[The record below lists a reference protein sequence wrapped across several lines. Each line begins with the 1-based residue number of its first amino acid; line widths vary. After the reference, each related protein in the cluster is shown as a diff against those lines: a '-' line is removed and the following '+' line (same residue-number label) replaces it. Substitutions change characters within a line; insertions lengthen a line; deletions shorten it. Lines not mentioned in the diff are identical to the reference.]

1 MIRKLLCIDDDV
13 TTLMLIKMVTEKASF
28 AKDVI
33 TVSNGKEGLEY
44 YNNLLTESAEKRADY
59 PQLIFL
65 DLNMPVMNGWE
76 FLDEFVN
83 NIYPQFPDTKVVI
96 LSSSANPVD
105 KEKAKQ
111 YPIIIGYISKPI
123 TADLLKMLVKK
134 YWQE

>member
-1 MIRKLLCIDDDV
+1 MIKKLLCIDDDK
-13 TTLMLIKMVTEKASF
+13 TTLMLIKMVIEKASF
-28 AKDVI
+28 AKEVVI
-33 TVSNGKEGLEY
+33 AMNGKEALEY
-44 YNNLLTESAEKRADY
+44 YHNLLKEPADKKADY

-65 DLNMPVMNGWE
+65 DLNMPIMSGWE

-83 NIYPQFPDTKVVI
+83 SLLPHFPDTKVVI

-111 YPIIIGYISKPI
+111 YDIIIGYISKPI

-134 YWQE
+134 

>member
-1 MIRKLLCIDDDV
+1 MIKKLLCIDDDK

-33 TVSNGKEGLEY
+33 TALNGREGLEY
-44 YNNLLTESAEKRADY
+44 YHNLLKEPQDKREDY

-76 FLDEFVN
+76 FLDEFVE

-134 YWQE
+134 

>member
-1 MIRKLLCIDDDV
+1 MIKKLLCIDDDA

-28 AKDVI
+28 AKEVV
-33 TVSNGKEGLEY
+33 TAMNGKEALEY
-44 YNNLLTESAEKRADY
+44 YHNLLKETDEKKAAY

-76 FLDEFVN
+76 FLDEFVAN
-83 NIYPQFPDTKVVI
+83 LLPQFPDTKVVI

-111 YPIIIGYISKPI
+111 YSIIIGYISKPI
-123 TADLLKMLVKK
+123 TADLLKMLVRK
-134 YWQE
+134 

>member
-1 MIRKLLCIDDDV
+1 MIKKLFCIDDDP

-28 AKDVI
+28 AKEVV
-33 TVSNGKEGLEY
+33 TASNGREALDY
-44 YNNLLTESAEKRADY
+44 YQNLAQQAEEQKANY

-65 DLNMPVMNGWE
+65 DLNMPFMNGWE
-76 FLDEFVN
+76 FLDEFVRDWC
-83 NIYPQFPDTKVVI
+83 PLFPDTKVVI

-134 YWQE
+134 

>member
-1 MIRKLLCIDDDV
+1 MIKKLFCIDDDP

-28 AKDVI
+28 TKEVVTA
-33 TVSNGKEGLEY
+33 SNGREALDY
-44 YNNLLTESAEKRADY
+44 YRSLAKKSESQKASY
-59 PQLIFL
+59 PELIFL
-65 DLNMPVMNGWE
+65 DLNMPFMNGWE
-76 FLDEFVN
+76 FLDEFVRDW
-83 NIYPQFPDTKVVI
+83 YPLFPDTKVVI

-134 YWQE
+134 

>member
-1 MIRKLLCIDDDV
+1 M
-13 TTLMLIKMVTEKASF
+13 
-28 AKDVI
+28 
-33 TVSNGKEGLEY
+33 NGKEALEY
-44 YNNLLTESAEKRADY
+44 YHNLLKEPADKQADY
-59 PQLIFL
+59 PHLIFL

-83 NIYPQFPDTKVVI
+83 SLLPKFPDTKVVI

-105 KEKAKQ
+105 KEKAKL

-134 YWQE
+134 

>member
-1 MIRKLLCIDDDV
+1 MIKKLLCIDDDN

-33 TVSNGKEGLEY
+33 TASNGREGLEY
-44 YNNLLTESAEKRADY
+44 YHNLLKGPEDKRKDY

-76 FLDEFVN
+76 FLDEFVK
-83 NIYPQFPDTKVVI
+83 NILPDVPDTKVVI

-134 YWQE
+134 

>member
-1 MIRKLLCIDDDV
+1 MIKKLLCIDDDV

-28 AKDVI
+28 AKEV
-33 TVSNGKEGLEY
+33 VVAMNGKEALAY
-44 YNNLLTESAEKRADY
+44 YENLLNEPASKQADY
-59 PQLIFL
+59 PGLIFL

-76 FLDEFVN
+76 FLEEFVRT
-83 NIYPQFPDTKVVI
+83 YLPQFPDTKVVI

-105 KEKAKQ
+105 KEKAKL

-134 YWQE
+134 

>member
-1 MIRKLLCIDDDV
+1 MIKKLLCIDDDV

-28 AKDVI
+28 AKEV
-33 TVSNGKEGLEY
+33 VVAMNGKEALAY
-44 YNNLLTESAEKRADY
+44 YENLLNEPASKQADY
-59 PQLIFL
+59 PRLIFL

-76 FLDEFVN
+76 FLEEFVRT
-83 NIYPQFPDTKVVI
+83 YLPQFPDTKVVI

-105 KEKAKQ
+105 KEKAKL

-134 YWQE
+134 

>member
-1 MIRKLLCIDDDV
+1 MIKKLLCIDDDV

-28 AKDVI
+28 AKEVV
-33 TVSNGKEGLEY
+33 TAMNGKEALEY
-44 YNNLLTESAEKRADY
+44 YQNLLNDSAEKKADY
-59 PQLIFL
+59 PSLIFL
-65 DLNMPVMNGWE
+65 DLNMPIMNGWE
-76 FLDEFVN
+76 FLDEFVGN
-83 NIYPQFPDTKVVI
+83 LLPQFPDTKVVI

-134 YWQE
+134 

>member
-1 MIRKLLCIDDDV
+1 MIKTLLCIDDDK

-28 AKDVI
+28 AKDVV
-33 TVSNGKEGLEY
+33 TASNGKEALEY
-44 YNNLLTESAEKRADY
+44 YHDLLKQTVDKQADY

-134 YWQE
+134 

>member
-1 MIRKLLCIDDDV
+1 MIKKLLCIDDDK

-33 TVSNGKEGLEY
+33 TALNGREGLEY
-44 YNNLLTESAEKRADY
+44 YHNLLKEPQDKREDY

-76 FLDEFVN
+76 FLDEFVE

-105 KEKAKQ
+105 KERAKQ

-134 YWQE
+134 

>member
-1 MIRKLLCIDDDV
+1 MIKKLFCIDDDP

-28 AKDVI
+28 AKEVV
-33 TVSNGKEGLEY
+33 TASNGREALDY
-44 YNNLLTESAEKRADY
+44 YQNLAAQSASQKASY

-65 DLNMPVMNGWE
+65 DLNMPFMNGWE
-76 FLDEFVN
+76 FLDEFVRDW
-83 NIYPQFPDTKVVI
+83 YPLFPDTKVVI

-134 YWQE
+134 

>member
-1 MIRKLLCIDDDV
+1 MIKKLLCIDDDT
-13 TTLMLIKMVTEKASF
+13 TTLMLIKMVIEKASF
-28 AKDVI
+28 AKEVV
-33 TVSNGKEGLEY
+33 TAMNGKEALEFY
-44 YNNLLTESAEKRADY
+44 HNLLKEPADKRADY

-65 DLNMPVMNGWE
+65 DLNMPVMGGWE

-83 NIYPQFPDTKVVI
+83 TLLPQFPATKVVV

-111 YPIIIGYISKPI
+111 YDIIIGYISKPI

-134 YWQE
+134 

>member
-1 MIRKLLCIDDDV
+1 MIKKLFCIDDDP

-28 AKDVI
+28 AKEVV
-33 TVSNGKEGLEY
+33 TASNGREALDY
-44 YNNLLTESAEKRADY
+44 YQNLAAQPAEQKANY

-65 DLNMPVMNGWE
+65 DLNMPFMNGWE
-76 FLDEFVN
+76 FLDEFVRDW
-83 NIYPQFPDTKVVI
+83 YQLFPDTKVVI

-134 YWQE
+134 

>member
-1 MIRKLLCIDDDV
+1 MIKKLLCIDDDN

-28 AKDVI
+28 AKEVI
-33 TVSNGKEGLEY
+33 TASNGREGLEY
-44 YNNLLTESAEKRADY
+44 YQNLLEGPADKREDY

-76 FLDEFVN
+76 FLDEFVK
-83 NIYPQFPDTKVVI
+83 NILPEVPDTKVVI

-134 YWQE
+134 

>member
-44 YNNLLTESAEKRADY
+44 YNNLLTESAEKRVDY

-134 YWQE
+134 

>member
-1 MIRKLLCIDDDV
+1 MIKKLLCIDDDV

-28 AKDVI
+28 AKDVV
-33 TVSNGKEGLEY
+33 TASNGKEALEY
-44 YNNLLTESAEKRADY
+44 YHDLLKQPSGKQADY

-76 FLDEFVN
+76 FLDEFVRS
-83 NIYPQFPDTKVVI
+83 IYPHFPETKVVI

-111 YPIIIGYISKPI
+111 KWLASNDEK
-123 TADLLKMLVKK
+123 AENFDALVTDNPLPAG
-134 YWQE
+134 

>member
-1 MIRKLLCIDDDV
+1 MIKKLLCIDDDK

-33 TVSNGKEGLEY
+33 TALNGREGLEY
-44 YNNLLTESAEKRADY
+44 YHNLLKESQDKREDY

-76 FLDEFVN
+76 FLDEFVE

-134 YWQE
+134 

>member
-1 MIRKLLCIDDDV
+1 
-13 TTLMLIKMVTEKASF
+13 MVTEKASF
-28 AKDVI
+28 AKEVVTTLSAKDA
-33 TVSNGKEGLEY
+33 LEY
-44 YNNLLTESAEKRADY
+44 YRKLLAQPPGERDA

-76 FLDEFVN
+76 FLDEFVSSLL
-83 NIYPQFPDTKVVI
+83 PEFPDTKVVI

-111 YPIIIGYISKPI
+111 YSIIIGYISKPI

-134 YWQE
+134 